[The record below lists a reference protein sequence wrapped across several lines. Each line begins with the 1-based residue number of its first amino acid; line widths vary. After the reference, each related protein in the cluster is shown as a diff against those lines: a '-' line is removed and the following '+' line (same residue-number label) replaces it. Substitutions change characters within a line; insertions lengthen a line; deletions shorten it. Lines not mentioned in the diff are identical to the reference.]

1 MKTSETTKP
10 LYQTLN
16 KERTQG
22 ELRASTY
29 GTGISLLLDK
39 PNGET
44 LYSFCEFPVN
54 LKSDAQ
60 YTVLAVNNLHHLAEA
75 LQPFIK
81 LADAV
86 LKDTLKTNESPLYG
100 YNDVVIYV
108 KDLVA
113 AKEALNRIS

>member
-75 LQPFIK
+75 MQKFIDNVIENPK
-81 LADAV
+81 LYENQISYY
-86 LKDTLKTNESPLYG
+86 KG
-100 YNDVVIYV
+100 IFR
-108 KDLVA
+108 
-113 AKEALNRIS
+113 EALNRIS